1 MSEYEEIKNQLN
13 NEKNK
18 LMELEIEINAVDSDS
33 YFYQKNNDL
42 DKLNELSIKKENL
55 TIQLNSQKELV
66 DKLQSQFDTIKSK
79 QDKKQKEEF
88 KKEQKRIA
96 KEKQEAKK
104 EQERIAKEKQEAK
117 KEQERIAKEKQEVRR
132 EQERIFKEK
141 QETRK
146 KRWNSDYNK
155 PKCPKC
161 GAFDNGHVKFCP
173 KCGYQLRYRGPGP
186 DPAPK
191 GTNNQDNGRWYVR
204 LFLKKKK
211 DDGTYRFSISKIIGS
226 IYAIL
231 EFFTDLF
238 SYYFPENII
247 ISIIAAALAYLIC
260 LIIGYIVRW
269 IYNKYIK

>member
-42 DKLNELSIKKENL
+42 DKVNQLSIKKENL

-88 KKEQKRIA
+88 KKQ
-96 KEKQEAKK
+96 
-104 EQERIAKEKQEAK
+104 QERIAKEKQEAK
-117 KEQERIAKEKQEVRR
+117 KEQERI
-132 EQERIFKEK
+132 FKEK
-141 QETRK
+141 QEARK

-161 GAFDNGHVKFCP
+161 GAFDNGRVKFCP
-173 KCGYQLRYRGPGP
+173 KCGYQLRYWGPGP

-247 ISIIAAALAYLIC
+247 ISIISAAVVYLIC

>member
-18 LMELEIEINAVDSDS
+18 LLKLEIEINAVDSDS

-88 KKEQKRIA
+88 KKEQ
-96 KEKQEAKK
+96 
-104 EQERIAKEKQEAK
+104 ERIAKEKQEAK
-117 KEQERIAKEKQEVRR
+117 KEQERIAKEKQEIRR

-141 QETRK
+141 QEARK

-161 GAFDNGHVKFCP
+161 GAFDNGRVKFCP
-173 KCGYQLRYRGPGP
+173 KCGYQLRYWGPGH

-191 GTNNQDNGRWYVR
+191 GTNYQDNGKWYVR

>member
-42 DKLNELSIKKENL
+42 DKVNQLSIKKENL

-88 KKEQKRIA
+88 KKQ
-96 KEKQEAKK
+96 
-104 EQERIAKEKQEAK
+104 QERIAKEKQESK
-117 KEQERIAKEKQEVRR
+117 R

-141 QETRK
+141 QEARK

-161 GAFDNGHVKFCP
+161 GAFDNGRVKFCP
-173 KCGYQLRYRGPGP
+173 KCGYQLRYWGSGP

-247 ISIIAAALAYLIC
+247 ISIISAAVVYLIC